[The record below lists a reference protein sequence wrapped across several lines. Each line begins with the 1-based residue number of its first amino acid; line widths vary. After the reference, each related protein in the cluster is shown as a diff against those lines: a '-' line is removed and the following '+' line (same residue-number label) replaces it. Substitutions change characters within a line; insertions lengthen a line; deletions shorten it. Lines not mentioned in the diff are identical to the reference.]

1 MSVIKKSVLTFL
13 LLCVQLPIFAGGGSY
28 PPFTG
33 NEEARYVQS
42 LQDAVANQRK
52 RVQDL
57 VQAMASSDRILTA
70 MDRVDV
76 DHAAAVL
83 NVKETLYGN
92 FVGTQSL
99 RSPLV
104 RDRLLALLQKESIS
118 PQDLAEFQGIVTEEK
133 AHINE
138 QLQSDQQQQQNQQN
152 QKNSQNSQPSWQSS
166 QPSYQDQQWQNQ
178 QWQNQQQQQQWQNQG
193 WQRQQQQ
200 NQQQQLQWQRQQ
212 QQRQNPR

>member
-1 MSVIKKSVLTFL
+1 MSIIKKCILTFL
-13 LLCVQLPIFAGGGSY
+13 LLCVQLPIFAGGGDY

-33 NEEARYVQS
+33 NEEAQYVQS

-52 RVQDL
+52 KVEEL

-70 MDRVDV
+70 MDRVSV

-104 RDRLLALLQKESIS
+104 RNRLLALMQKESIS

-133 AHINE
+133 AHINQ
-138 QLQSDQQQQQNQQN
+138 QLQNAQQQQQNQQN
-152 QKNSQNSQPSWQSS
+152 PQNPQPSWQNS
-166 QPSYQDQQWQNQ
+166 QPSYQDQRWQNQ
-178 QWQNQQQQQQWQNQG
+178 QWQNQQQQQQWQNQR

-200 NQQQQLQWQRQQ
+200 NQQQQLQWQQQ
-212 QQRQNPR
+212 QQQKQYPH